1 VLTHNLAG
9 VPPKRSARSSVAPA
23 PAVMA
28 PVPARAR
35 AAALPP
41 EQRRSA
47 IVAATVPLL
56 RAHGTAVTTR
66 QIAEAAGIAEGT
78 IFRVFPDKEAVID
91 AAFEAAIDPLPI
103 VAAVRGIDL
112 SLELDDRLVLAVDIL
127 QQHVF
132 GIWQLMG
139 AMGRALPD
147 ESARR
152 RHERPKLDDSALAA
166 LFEPDRDRL
175 TRTPAQAAALLR
187 GLTIGCSHP
196 AIVADDATLTPTEIV
211 SVLLDGITV
220 RRRRG
225 RRTT

>member
-1 VLTHNLAG
+1 
-9 VPPKRSARSSVAPA
+9 VAPA
-23 PAVMA
+23 PV
-28 PVPARAR
+28 RAR

-56 RAHGTAVTTR
+56 RAHGTALTTR

-112 SLELDDRLVLAVDIL
+112 SLALEDRLVLAVDIL

-132 GIWQLMG
+132 AIWQLM
-139 AMGRALPD
+139 AAVGRMPD
-147 ESARR
+147 EGARR
-152 RHERPKLDDSALAA
+152 RHQRPKLDDSALAA

-175 TRTPAQAAALLR
+175 TRTPAQSAELLR
-187 GLTIGCSHP
+187 GITIGCSHP

>member
-1 VLTHNLAG
+1 VG
-9 VPPKRSARSSVAPA
+9 PA
-23 PAVMA
+23 PV
-28 PVPARAR
+28 RAR

-103 VAAVRGIDL
+103 VAAVRAIDL
-112 SLELDDRLVLAVDIL
+112 SLDLEDRLVLAVDIL
-127 QQHVF
+127 QRHVF
-132 GIWQLMG
+132 AIWQLM
-139 AMGRALPD
+139 AAVGRVPD
-147 ESARR
+147 EGARR
-152 RHERPKLDDSALAA
+152 RHARPKLDDSALAA

-175 TRTPAQAAALLR
+175 TRTPARSAELLR
-187 GLTIGCSHP
+187 GITIGCSHP
-196 AIVADDATLTPTEIV
+196 ALVPDDATLTPTEIV